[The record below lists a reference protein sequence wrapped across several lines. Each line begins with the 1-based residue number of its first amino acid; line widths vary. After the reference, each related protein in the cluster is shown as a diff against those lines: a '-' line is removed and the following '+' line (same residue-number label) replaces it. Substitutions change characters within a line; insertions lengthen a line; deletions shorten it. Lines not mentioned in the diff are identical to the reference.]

1 MNNQPIKPFLRDVFS
16 LLPFGVGSFIQDF
29 LSKTDTQAG
38 TMSREKLIFYIIK
51 FCIYAFLLYSGVI
64 NFAQFNLI

>member
-1 MNNQPIKPFLRDVFS
+1 MKNPLPPFLKDIFS

-29 LSKTDTQAG
+29 LSKTDTKEG
-38 TMSREKLIFYIIK
+38 TMSREKLVFFVIK
-51 FCIYAFLLYSGVI
+51 FLIYAFLLYSGVI